1 MILSQRL
8 PGYICGVY
16 HKSCVK
22 EVENVVF
29 KIWFAGLNN
38 TCVVVVVITFV
49 VVGSNG
55 NRRKEFTQNLTILF
69 SPF

>member
-1 MILSQRL
+1 MIRSQRL

-16 HKSCVK
+16 HKSCVR
-22 EVENVVF
+22 EAEDVVF

-38 TCVVVVVITFV
+38 THVVVVVITIV
-49 VVGSNG
+49 VAGSNG
-55 NRRKEFTQNLTILF
+55 NRRKEFTQNLIILF